1 MRDEVLP
8 RSGTERQPQGRRP
21 GALAAPSPGVSTRDT
36 PPPVL
41 DSDAAA
47 EQSHARLCR
56 GTQVLQPVGVVPLK
70 GFSAAGHG
78 TRFQPRRLSGLD
90 TDPRGRHDGLR
101 AAPQRGQAPPPVP
114 PPATPESPERGPIG
128 HRRRCPT
135 HSHTFGFQ
143 PHCLLQPGSARPFK
157 GSFSELKVSDK
168 EAPAPSALLLAFDN
182 QRVPLTTIQ
191 LANKRESRQLA
202 PVGAASRNA
211 GTCSPGAHRLL
222 AEAQAS
228 SSHSYRELAPPP
240 ESRWSPVS
248 RRLHCSRSKTA
259 GDSETGENYGL
270 EFPRTGVGLLL

>member
-1 MRDEVLP
+1 MRKTCPSRARAAYSGATLLLRKQSVPGREKLRSLWVSQSQIRAKRDEVLP

-41 DSDAAA
+41 DSAAVA

-56 GTQVLQPVGVVPLK
+56 GTQVLQPVRVVPLK
-70 GFSAAGHG
+70 GFSAAGPG
-78 TRFQPRRLSGLD
+78 TRFQLRRLSGLD

-128 HRRRCPT
+128 HRRRSPT

-143 PHCLLQPGSARPFK
+143 PHCQLQPGSARPFK
-157 GSFSELKVSDK
+157 GSSSELKVSDK

-182 QRVPLTTIQ
+182 QRVPPHHHTIGQ
-191 LANKRESRQLA
+191 
-202 PVGAASRNA
+202 
-211 GTCSPGAHRLL
+211 
-222 AEAQAS
+222 
-228 SSHSYRELAPPP
+228 
-240 ESRWSPVS
+240 
-248 RRLHCSRSKTA
+248 
-259 GDSETGENYGL
+259 
-270 EFPRTGVGLLL
+270 